1 MKALVLKEDKSLEL
15 LEQQLPS
22 LGEGEVLVKLKAAS
36 LNHRELWIRKGL
48 YPGMTLPCILGADG
62 AGIVDSIG
70 DTVDPRWEGKEVIV
84 YPAYDWGN
92 DQYRPDRKFRVLGMP
107 DPGTIAEFIR
117 VPIENICEKPKY
129 LSWSEAAALPVA
141 SITAYRGLLEYGQ
154 LKKGDRVLITGIG
167 GGVAQAGMS
176 FAKAVGAEIYVT
188 SSSKD
193 KMADA
198 VEQGAKAGVNYK
210 EEDWPVQL
218 KELSGGIDV
227 VLDSSPMEE
236 LDHYLRFLN
245 RGAKIVYYGSTGS
258 RYTRLNLSKFFLRHI
273 QLIGTAMGSPSDFQN
288 MLNFLEKHEIRPRIY
303 KEFSL
308 QDSLAAFDELSKGQQ
323 IGKIVINIDA

>member
-15 LEQQLPS
+15 QEQELPS

-48 YPGMTLPCILGADG
+48 YPGMTLPCTLGADG
-62 AGIVDSIG
+62 AGVVDAIG

-84 YPAYDWGN
+84 YPAYDWGS
-92 DQYRPDRKFRVLGMP
+92 DQDRPDRKFRVLGMP
-107 DPGTIAEFIR
+107 DPGTIAEYIR
-117 VPIENICEKPKY
+117 VPIENICAKPKY

-141 SITAYRGLLEYGQ
+141 SITAYRGLLEYG
-154 LKKGDRVLITGIG
+154 KIKEGDKVLITGIG
-167 GGVAQAGMS
+167 GGVAQAGLS
-176 FAKAVGAEIYVT
+176 FAKAVGAEVFVT
-188 SSSKD
+188 SSSGD
-193 KMADA
+193 KISDA
-198 VEQGAKAGVNYK
+198 IAQGAMGGVNY
-210 EEDWPVQL
+210 EDEDWPMQL
-218 KELSGGIDV
+218 KELCGGIDV

-288 MLNFLEKHEIRPRIY
+288 MLHFLDKHEIRPRIY
-303 KEFSL
+303 KEFTL
-308 QDSLAAFDELSKGQQ
+308 QNALAAFDELSTGKQ
-323 IGKIVINIDA
+323 IGKVVINIDG